1 MHYTVHGIL
10 QARILEWV
18 ASPSSWNLPNPGI
31 KPRSPT
37 LQVDSLPAELPG
49 KPIRD
54 LNYLISELTWYV
66 LTSFSINTS
75 GEGNGNPL
83 QYSCLENPRVR
94 GAWWAAVSG
103 VAQSQKQLKRL
114 SKTVKSVVLGTVVC
128 CVSCLV
134 MSNPMDCDLCP
145 WNSPGKNTGVNYYSL
160 LQGIFPTQGW
170 NPSLPYCRQI
180 LYHWATRE
188 DPWAQSTALV
198 NVNL

>member
-1 MHYTVHGIL
+1 MAPHSSTLAWKIPWMEEPGGLQSMGLQRVGHDWASSLSLFTFMHW
-10 QARILEWV
+10 R
-18 ASPSSWNLPNPGI
+18 
-31 KPRSPT
+31 
-37 LQVDSLPAELPG
+37 
-49 KPIRD
+49 
-54 LNYLISELTWYV
+54 
-66 LTSFSINTS
+66 
-75 GEGNGNPL
+75 GNGNPL
-83 QYSCLENPRVR
+83 QCSCLENPRVR